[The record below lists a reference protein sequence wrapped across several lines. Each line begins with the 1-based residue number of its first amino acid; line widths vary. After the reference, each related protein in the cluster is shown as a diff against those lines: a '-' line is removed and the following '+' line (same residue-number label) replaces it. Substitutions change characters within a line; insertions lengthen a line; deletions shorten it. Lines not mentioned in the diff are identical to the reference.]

1 MSHTHI
7 IILGLRRFKFFGRV
21 LVYDEGGSFMLERER
36 FMLEK
41 GRFMMEEWRLV
52 MVEGRFTMEE

>member
-7 IILGLRRFKFFGRV
+7 IILGLRRFTFFGRV
-21 LVYDEGGSFMLERER
+21 FVYVKGGSFMMEGER

-41 GRFMMEEWRLV
+41 GRFMLEK
-52 MVEGRFTMEE
+52 GRFMLEGGGS